1 MSQVDAVSSV
11 PSLIDKDMTRGSTNK
26 MENGKA
32 AGLSSLVLQVVK
44 ATGEVGNVMVTYL
57 VSQIIVEWVIPA

>member
-1 MSQVDAVSSV
+1 M
-11 PSLIDKDMTRGSTNK
+11 IDKDMTRGSINK

-44 ATGEVGNVMVTYL
+44 STGEAGNVIVTYL
-57 VSQIIVEWVIPA
+57 VSQSIVE

>member
-1 MSQVDAVSSV
+1 MFQADTLSSV
-11 PSLIDKDMTRGSTNK
+11 PSVIDKDMTRGSINK

-44 ATGEVGNVMVTYL
+44 STGEAGNVIVTYL
-57 VSQIIVEWVIPA
+57 VSQSIVE